1 METWMKHDLYH
12 LNNEVLWWHDLIHD
26 NMSSRDIRDIRDM
39 TSRHD
44 FISTKFYIWLLLY
57 VAVSELKRWFYYCFT
72 RYLCQEI
79 HYSYRRLRDLNAWPW
94 NRRSR
99 HGLRDFCYLCLYSS
113 YSDDF
118 IRCFVRFSGHGIH
131 SNYCQLRDLNAWPW
145 IWRSRHGL
153 RDFGYLWLYSS
164 YSDDFFVVS

>member
-26 NMSSRDIRDIRDM
+26 NMSSRDIRDM
-39 TSRHD
+39 SSRHD
-44 FISTKFYIWLLLY
+44 FMSTKFYIWLLLY
-57 VAVSELKRWFYYCFT
+57 VAVSELKRWFYYCST
-72 RYLCQEI
+72 RYLCHEI

-99 HGLRDFCYLCLYSS
+99 HGLRDFCYLWSWTTRLWLSLLV
-113 YSDDF
+113 F
-118 IRCFVRFSGHGIH
+118 VLQQWFFRCFVRFSGHGIH

-145 IWRSRHGL
+145 IWRLRHGL
-153 RDFGYLWLYSS
+153 TK
-164 YSDDFFVVS
+164 VT